1 MRLLL
6 LLVILLAFPV
16 MELVLLVQLAGT
28 YGGWWVLGYVVF
40 SAMMGW
46 LLIKGE
52 RLVVFA
58 RMAHTLRSGEHPLF
72 ALLTSAKT
80 MVAGVLLI
88 FPGVIS
94 DVLALLLLIFPV
106 SLLRR
111 PRTAKN
117 IEIIEAEWH
126 REE

>member
-6 LLVILLAFPV
+6 LVVILLAFPV
-16 MELVLLVQLAGT
+16 MELVLLVKLAGI

-40 SAMMGW
+40 SAMIGW

-58 RMAHTLRSGEHPLF
+58 RMAQTLRSGEHPLI

-80 MVAGVLLI
+80 IVAGILLI

-94 DVLALLLLIFPV
+94 DVLALLLLMFPL

-111 PRTAKN
+111 PRTTKD
-117 IEIIEAEWH
+117 IEVIEAEWR
-126 REE
+126 RED